1 MFDLFLSPQGRIGRT
16 WYWLGFIC
24 QAALLVPL
32 CFQIY
37 SAAKNRDF
45 SGLAMWV
52 LAIVAFLLWSSFC
65 ITAKRL
71 HDRGKPAW
79 FYLFQ
84 FIPGIGLWI
93 VVECGFL
100 AGDAAANSYG
110 PPPGASLGPAKK
122 TDWDAPDGADN
133 SAAIDAMIARSLQTR
148 AAPVPAMAVAS
159 SAAAAPGRRPSVAPV
174 FGRRR

>member
-1 MFDLFLSPQGRIGRT
+1 M
-16 WYWLGFIC
+16 
-24 QAALLVPL
+24 PL

-37 SAAKNRDF
+37 SAGKNRDF
-45 SGLAMWV
+45 GGVAIWV
-52 LAIVAFLLWSSFC
+52 LAIVVFLLWSSFC

-79 FYLFQ
+79 FYIIQ
-84 FIPGIGLWI
+84 FIPGLGLWI

-110 PPPGASLGPAKK
+110 PPPGASAVPGKK

-159 SAAAAPGRRPSVAPV
+159 SASAATGRRPSVAPV
-174 FGRRR
+174 FGKRR